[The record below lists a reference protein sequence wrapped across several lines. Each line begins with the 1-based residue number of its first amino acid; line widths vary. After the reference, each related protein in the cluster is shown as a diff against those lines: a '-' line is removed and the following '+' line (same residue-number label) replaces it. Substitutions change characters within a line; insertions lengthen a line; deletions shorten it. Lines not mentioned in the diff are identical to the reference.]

1 MTMDIT
7 IKKQA
12 FEYLL
17 TQMLLWGEEMNPIVH
32 NSAFTRLKVLKLLF
46 FTAAIKNE
54 QGQDLLDVFD
64 NFYALPNGPVE
75 SDIYNCIT
83 SDNLTFY
90 SFKDFSLSVKKQYNE
105 NELAEAIRTRIDIA
119 VSTLK
124 QKNRRLVQYSA
135 VQLVELSHSWFS
147 WQSSIQIARVLGKGS
162 YRMDVNRIRLNQQ
175 LFTI

>member
-1 MTMDIT
+1 MDIT
-7 IKKQA
+7 IKKQDV
-12 FEYLL
+12 EYLN
-17 TQMLLWGEEMNPIVH
+17 TQMLHWGEEMIPVVP
-32 NSAFTRLKVLKLLF
+32 NSAFTRLKALKLLF

-54 QGQDLLDVFD
+54 QGKDLLDVFD

-83 SDNLTFY
+83 SDNLTYY
-90 SFKDFSLSVKKQYNE
+90 SFRDFSFTNKKRYDERELSK
-105 NELAEAIRTRIDIA
+105 ELRERIDIA
-119 VSTLK
+119 VYTLK
-124 QKNRRLVQYSA
+124 QKNSKLVQYSA

-175 LFTI
+175 MFTI